1 MLSSVNSDV
10 IIIMYDHSPQSHLAD
25 IWELYYAEKRINLP
39 GITEL
44 ENVITELNL
53 KYKLHDIDDYNLPI
67 FDDFDSLLNSVI
79 SQIFITPDK
88 ENIEKISNI
97 LNNYMTIDKDQ
108 FVFPLNFKRKLKAI
122 VIDKI

>member
-1 MLSSVNSDV
+1 M
-10 IIIMYDHSPQSHLAD
+10 
-25 IWELYYAEKRINLP
+25 
-39 GITEL
+39 
-44 ENVITELNL
+44 
-53 KYKLHDIDDYNLPI
+53 PI

-88 ENIEKISNI
+88 ENIEKLSKI
-97 LNNYMTIDKDQ
+97 LNNYMTIDKGQ